1 MRTPSHA
8 TTTVRGGGVIALL
21 VGAALAL
28 GGCVAIPGAQETAA
42 PETVDFARTDV
53 TIPILLV
60 SGNGGSIGEER
71 IRVTP
76 SEDGELTVEVS
87 ETEVGGF
94 GESFQAAA
102 WNSVVVATFL
112 GGVDLGNNYRFE
124 LRGRID
130 GPSAGGITTVALLSL
145 IHGTEIQP
153 RIAMTG
159 TITPTGTIG
168 PVGGVPEKVQAVI
181 DDGGYD
187 RVLIPLGSRIA
198 TSTTGESVDVVRLG
212 TAAGL
217 DVIEVGDV
225 AEAYEQLT
233 GETLPAPSSIQI
245 PRVTEPGY
253 GRLELATQ
261 RQLTSFAKA
270 ESSFLALPE
279 RVLELGWTSYADA
292 DAAASEASR
301 LLDQGLPGGAFVKAL
316 EAALLMKALEG
327 TYSTVDDA
335 LAQGGS
341 VIQRVFDSAGNTE
354 RVFVDFL
361 DKLSS
366 FKVKTLADAEA
377 LITAY
382 GNAFD
387 AYTLYTYA
395 QQNIDSVLT
404 YAGSVGYDSIEEL
417 LGDSIVPLLY
427 LEFSEAQVDAAE
439 AIFEAGREL
448 DAPALSADADIDGI
462 ASFFRRGAEANL
474 NSFRALVIDGLAT
487 RAGISTGVA
496 ESRLADRDLTVAMAI
511 SGSELYYGIA
521 AYLGKDNPNAPYAE
535 MGYGWLNYARN
546 ASLLE
551 KYSVN
556 AQLDPETYDIT
567 GAHSESLLV
576 HSLDYSR
583 GQLARS
589 IEMLGENDYAPV
601 LIVGAFESA
610 GLKREGSYSEKFE
623 ALQDYTGSFA
633 MTRALA
639 YLGGFATD
647 GYRS

>member
-1 MRTPSHA
+1 MTVSSS
-8 TTTVRGGGVIALL
+8 TTTARGQGLLALL
-21 VGAALAL
+21 VGVAMML
-28 GGCVAIPGAQETAA
+28 GGCVALPIGGQPTPAA
-42 PETVDFARTDV
+42 TEDYVRREA

-60 SGNGGSIGEER
+60 AGDRGSIGEER
-71 IRVTP
+71 IRITP
-76 SEDGELTVEVS
+76 SDDGGLSIDVS

-153 RIAMTG
+153 GVAMTG

-181 DDGGYD
+181 DDGGYE

-198 TSTTGESVDVVRLG
+198 ADTSGAMVDVVRLG
-212 TAAGL
+212 DAAGL
-217 DVIEVGDV
+217 EVVEVGDV
-225 AEAYEQLT
+225 AEAYEHLT
-233 GETLPAPSSIQI
+233 GQALPSPSSIQI
-245 PRVTEPGY
+245 PRVAEPGY
-253 GRLELATQ
+253 SRLELATQ
-261 RQLTSFAKA
+261 RQLTAFAAA
-270 ESSFLALPE
+270 ESSFLTLPE
-279 RVLELGWTSYADA
+279 RVLEVGWGSYLDA
-292 DAAASEASR
+292 EESAAEATR
-301 LLDQGLPGGAFVKAL
+301 LLDQGLPGGAFVEAL
-316 EAALLMKALEG
+316 GAALLMKALEG
-327 TYSTVDDA
+327 TYATVDDA
-335 LAQGGS
+335 LAQGGI
-341 VIQRVFDSAGNTE
+341 VIQRAFDSAGTTE
-354 RVFVDFL
+354 RVFTDFL
-361 DKLSS
+361 DKLSAY
-366 FKVKTLADAEA
+366 KVKTLADAEA

-395 QQNIDSVLT
+395 QEGIDDVLAYHT
-404 YAGSVGYDSIEEL
+404 TVGYGSIEEL
-417 LGDSIVPLLY
+417 VNDALLPLLY
-427 LEFSEAQVDAAE
+427 LEFSAGQVEAAE

-448 DAPALSADADIDGI
+448 DAPALSADADVEGI

-474 NSFRALVIDGLAT
+474 NAFSTLVVDRLAED
-487 RAGISTGVA
+487 AGISSSVA
-496 ESRLADRDLTVAMAI
+496 ESRLGDRDLTVALAF
-511 SGSELYYGIA
+511 SGSRLYYAID
-521 AYLGKDNPNAPYAE
+521 AYLGDENPNSPYAE
-535 MGYGWLNYARN
+535 MGYGWLSYARN

-556 AQLDPETYDIT
+556 GQVDPSTFEIT
-567 GAHSESLLV
+567 GAASEALLV

-589 IEMLGENDYAPV
+589 IEVLGAHDYSPV
-601 LIVGAFESA
+601 LIVGAFEAA
-610 GLKREGSYSEKFE
+610 GIKREGDYAEKFE

-639 YLGGFATD
+639 YLGGFATE